1 MQQEVTD
8 FQTLYNVGLAF
19 SRNYKTRCAKF
30 GAFTNKFGTET
41 FCIGNGDF
49 TFIDGDFDTL
59 FNGVDD
65 IFIYPTEY
73 NRFTKELL
81 DKKQLPE
88 KTLHTFDFIKRD
100 FSKSYIKETYN
111 LLRDDL
117 MKIDSVIGLVR
128 SKYHCSNS
136 DILSFNKENLSL
148 LFAKGGAGICIK
160 LSGDYSGLKLCIG
173 MLDALIA
180 IAKSTNN
187 TSYEIV
193 TYRLKDNEGVV
204 CRIDCN
210 DKTIITNSI
219 YGRPKE
225 VTNII
230 LTTHN
235 TTNVILNTTSEEL
248 KKLFEGKSEKDFD
261 YFSGKERP
269 KTIDIAGERINAY
282 ALCMYI
288 SRLKENVG
296 IVVKK
301 KENLYITLENQ
312 ETNEIVI
319 TTANY
324 E

>member
-19 SRNYKTRCAKF
+19 SRNYKTRGAKF

-49 TFIDGDFDTL
+49 TFIDGDFDTI
-59 FNGVDD
+59 FEDVDD

-136 DILSFNKENLSL
+136 DILSFDKENLSL

-225 VTNII
+225 VTNMI

-235 TTNVILNTTSEEL
+235 TTNVILNTTSDEL
-248 KKLFEGKSEKDFD
+248 KKLFEGKTEKDFD
-261 YFSGKERP
+261 CFSSNEQP

-296 IVVKK
+296 IVLKK
-301 KENLYITLENQ
+301 KENLYVTLENQ
-312 ETNEIVI
+312 STNVVVI